1 MKKRLSLVELAR
13 TIERLGPTLGG
24 VFSYADVC
32 NVIGSRV
39 PLKNLRIIHQLVAA
53 GVLCKIQRGV
63 YTTQTPDLWVLATK
77 LKPGAYISMDSVL
90 AKSGLIGTLPMGSV
104 SAVHPT
110 GRKRTVKTPFGTI
123 RYFVIQPTLH
133 FGTTRLKNGV
143 VIADTEKAYLD
154 LLYYYTKG
162 AHFVIDPRH
171 DVTVHKLNIKKL
183 HRYLRRYRNRKFVRF
198 VKGLTHAIS

>member
-1 MKKRLSLVELAR
+1 MKKQPSLVELVR
-13 TIERLGPTLGG
+13 TIERFSPTLGG

-32 NVIGSRV
+32 NVIGARV

-53 GVLCKIQRGV
+53 GVLCKIQRGM

-90 AKSGLIGTLPMGSV
+90 AQNGLIGTLPRGSV
-104 SAVHPT
+104 SAVCPT

-123 RYFVIQPTLH
+123 RYFVIQPSLH
-133 FGTTRLKNGV
+133 FGTTRLNNGV
-143 VIADTEKAYLD
+143 VIADSEKAYLD

-162 AHFVIDPRH
+162 ARFVIDPRN
-171 DVTVHKLNIKKL
+171 DVTVQKLDAKTL
-183 HRYLRRYRNRKFVRF
+183 HRYLRRYRNQKFVRF
-198 VKGLTHAIS
+198 VKGLTDAAS